1 MEKTNLLETCFTRN
15 ESFISRK
22 VVDEFILVPIRKRTE
37 DINSLYALNDVA
49 AYIWDLIDG
58 KRCVKDIKI
67 KVVEEFAVSQEEAE
81 IDLEEFVEQLK
92 QIEAVSVV

>member
-1 MEKTNLLETCFTRN
+1 MEKINFLETCFTRN

-58 KRCVKDIKI
+58 KKCVNDIKI
-67 KVVEEFAVSQEEAE
+67 EVVEEFDVSPEEAE
-81 IDLEEFVEQLK
+81 IDIVTFLDQLK
-92 QIEAVSVV
+92 QIEAVSVI